1 MNELV
6 SIVTPLSNSE
16 EFIEETIISVLS
28 QTYKNCMN

>member
-1 MNELV
+1 MNKLV
-6 SIVTPLSNSE
+6 SIVTPLYNSE